1 MVTIEI
7 RKDSNTKEEIAYS
20 ETILNNG
27 NYALTVPFSL
37 KDDSKVILSVHSE
50 HNKKNR
56 YKVHAKYPAVKLLSF
71 KRTGDHIP
79 KKMELTPVNKV
90 HNGDFIEDIYGWSN
104 IKVIDGVGVFDPS
117 YDTLCK
123 NRLPFILYKG
133 KDYKVTF
140 ELSSFTKQKIQFVM
154 TSDDDSKLISGT
166 FDISGDGVKKK
177 YSMDNLNVDKDCIA
191 TVGFSVEQRN
201 AINKINIYNVKVEQL
216 PEKANTAVTKDNL
229 KAPEKDTSDSGEDI
243 GGITPSILI
252 LTFLFSLAIIKYR
265 IFDTIPVSFGK
276 FIENVKIGVMILD
289 ISNKITYTN
298 PAFLRL
304 FSSVPVLN
312 ANGSITGFL
321 DQLSE
326 AVKNKNE
333 FEVIKQK
340 ILSQRDL
347 QHIEFYADLYTK
359 KRYQINVQPI
369 LDHDTGYIG
378 KIISFNDISRQK
390 RLQDELALRNQKLE
404 EYNVAVED
412 LAVTRERNRIARDIH
427 DSISHELLTIVN
439 LLDMCRINFE
449 GNPDK
454 ALEELSLATSNT
466 RKCILELRNSIYCL
480 THTGFE
486 NSKSS
491 IKLIESLV
499 SNFRKFGIQI
509 NLTLDGSF
517 FDNAL
522 IWENIFRIC
531 QEALTNSLKHGKA
544 KNIDILLKS
553 QEKHIKLYIIDDGV
567 GCKGISK
574 GIGLKSMEQRVES
587 INGTIIYGSGD
598 DGGFNINI
606 SIPSPP
612 HL

>member
-1 MVTIEI
+1 
-7 RKDSNTKEEIAYS
+7 
-20 ETILNNG
+20 
-27 NYALTVPFSL
+27 
-37 KDDSKVILSVHSE
+37 
-50 HNKKNR
+50 
-56 YKVHAKYPAVKLLSF
+56 
-71 KRTGDHIP
+71 
-79 KKMELTPVNKV
+79 
-90 HNGDFIEDIYGWSN
+90 
-104 IKVIDGVGVFDPS
+104 
-117 YDTLCK
+117 
-123 NRLPFILYKG
+123 
-133 KDYKVTF
+133 
-140 ELSSFTKQKIQFVM
+140 M

-412 LAVTRERNRIARDIH
+412 LAVTRERNR
-427 DSISHELLTIVN
+427 
-439 LLDMCRINFE
+439 MQ
-449 GNPDK
+449 
-454 ALEELSLATSNT
+454 
-466 RKCILELRNSIYCL
+466 
-480 THTGFE
+480 
-486 NSKSS
+486 
-491 IKLIESLV
+491 
-499 SNFRKFGIQI
+499 GIFMTPYHM
-509 NLTLDGSF
+509 N
-517 FDNAL
+517 
-522 IWENIFRIC
+522 
-531 QEALTNSLKHGKA
+531 
-544 KNIDILLKS
+544 
-553 QEKHIKLYIIDDGV
+553 Y
-567 GCKGISK
+567 
-574 GIGLKSMEQRVES
+574 
-587 INGTIIYGSGD
+587 
-598 DGGFNINI
+598 
-606 SIPSPP
+606 
-612 HL
+612 